1 MMYIYFFLET
11 VKSFVYDEIEYVD
24 HSNDGVVI

>member
-1 MMYIYFFLET
+1 MYIFFFLKT
-11 VKSFVYDEIEYVD
+11 MKSFIYDGIEYVD